1 MADWRVF
8 IAETLSGQIM
18 ADVAPSAEPTF
29 TRKINDK
36 GELRVRVNVG
46 TDANTRVDFHTYTRP
61 GKYSWALA
69 YGSYIV
75 QAGPI
80 WTHSFTDSTGSLEV
94 SCGGLF
100 SLFSRRVTRNPTG
113 HTAIVDPSEDLTY
126 TNLSLRGIMRQLVA
140 DNLAQVYYDVPS
152 LILPPT
158 EAGTATR
165 TYYGYE
171 LKSIA
176 DNMDDLS
183 GVIDGPE
190 FDFAPQ
196 FSADG
201 SRIEWRLDIGGP
213 LLGDQSS
220 AAVWDYGTEQAPVDT
235 IDPDVDGSAAP
246 CSRVWVKGTGD
257 ERALLT
263 GFAEDLTWQ
272 QQGYPATDYVDGD
285 HTSASVQQTLEDY
298 ADADLAEFRTPTE
311 KWACTVRI
319 TGTGGVEY
327 APALGNWALGDAPTF
342 FVTNH
347 RWLPE
352 GSYRRRVLGYSNA
365 GTSTITL
372 ELAEGP
378 ESGAP

>member
-8 IAETLSGQIM
+8 IAETLTGQIM
-18 ADVAPSAEPTF
+18 ADVTPSAEPTF

-36 GELRVRVNVG
+36 GALGVRVYVG
-46 TDANTRVDFHTYTRP
+46 TDPNARVDFHTYTRP

-75 QAGPI
+75 QAGPV
-80 WTHSFTDSTGSLEV
+80 WTYKYTEQSRELEV
-94 SCGGLF
+94 TCGGLY

-126 TNLSLRGIMRQLVA
+126 NNLSLRGIMRQLVA
-140 DNLAQVYYDVPS
+140 DNLAQVYYGIPS
-152 LILPPT
+152 LILPAT
-158 EAGTATR
+158 ETGTATR

-176 DNMDDLS
+176 DNMNDLS
-183 GVIDGPE
+183 GVINGPE

-201 SRIEWRLDIGGP
+201 SKIEWRLDIGDP
-213 LLGDQSS
+213 LLGDQES

-235 IDPDVDGSAAP
+235 IDVDVDGSAAP
-246 CSRVWVKGTGD
+246 CSRVWVKGTGN

-272 QQGYPATDYVDGD
+272 QEGYPATDYVDGD

-298 ADADLAEFRTPTE
+298 ADADLAEFSTPTE
-311 KWACTVRI
+311 KWSCTVRI
-319 TGTGGVEY
+319 TGGAAVEY
-327 APALGNWALGDAPTF
+327 APALGNWSLGDAPTF
-342 FVTNH
+342 FVANH
-347 RWLPE
+347 PWLP
-352 GSYRRRVLGYSNA
+352 GGPYRRRVLGFSNA
-365 GTSTITL
+365 GPATVDL
-372 ELAEGP
+372 ELSEES